1 MDWKYCII
9 KRSISWLSKTVRFN
23 SPNMSS
29 SVKNV
34 LHSLTCWNKSPGHS
48 LGHSTSPYK
57 SHFHIFG
64 DVFSCIHFICHNFE
78 VAFIYILMKNPRLW
92 DSPAFWEEVS
102 SVIGWVVLEV
112 PAYLCIFIFNFP
124 LCLKFQIIPKMHSAS
139 LWIFFYMY
147 GSMKKEMGEYTFR
160 AKLKMGKP
168 LFVQTYLCQS
178 FDV

>member
-57 SHFHIFG
+57 SHCHIFG

-92 DSPAFWEEVS
+92 NSPAFWEEVS
-102 SVIGWVVLEV
+102 SVIGWVILEV
-112 PAYLCIFIFNFP
+112 PPTYAYSYLISRYVWNFK
-124 LCLKFQIIPKMHSAS
+124 LYQKCTVLAD
-139 LWIFFYMY
+139 FFLY
-147 GSMKKEMGEYTFR
+147 
-160 AKLKMGKP
+160 
-168 LFVQTYLCQS
+168 VW
-178 FDV
+178 